1 MQGKQLRLLETE
13 LWRAADQLRANS
25 KLTASEYSMPVLG
38 LIFLRHAYNRFRKV
52 KIEVEKDLPTHPQRG
67 KRPLTKRDFEEK
79 NSMFL
84 PEKSQF
90 DYLVSLPES
99 EDIGEAIDNAM
110 KLIEE
115 EYDNLK
121 GVLPKNFSIFSKDLL
136 RELLRIFN
144 KEVLQKAEGDLF
156 GKIYEYF
163 LGKFAMT
170 GAQEGGEFFT
180 PMSLVN
186 TIVNIIEPDHGIV
199 FDPACGSAGMF
210 VQTGYFIESEGL
222 QPAEKVTFYGQ
233 EKADLNTK
241 LAKMNLAVHGLEG
254 NIQEGN
260 TFYEDKHDLVGK
272 ADFVMANPPFN
283 VDGVDKGK
291 DSVKKDPRLLYTK
304 DINGS
309 VTRLLPKNDNA
320 NYLWIQYFYG
330 YLKPTGRAGFVM
342 ASSASDAGH
351 SEKDIREKLVRT
363 GAVDVMVAIGNNFF
377 YTRSLPCTLWFFD
390 RGKEILTH
398 EYLQNESTQKTP
410 IQIEG
415 VYSGE
420 QYTGRKTV
428 EIHLPPL
435 LLEHARELRKNKTEA
450 EDMLWQLIRNRQL
463 NNMKFRRQH
472 PLKVGFVLD
481 FFCAETRLGIEL
493 DGGYH
498 NTPEQIE
505 YDKKR
510 TEIVQKEYG
519 VRIIRFKNEDVIYKT
534 EEVLRGIL
542 ASPPAPLHAG
552 EGGDR
557 AGDIEFHSKDKQQSS
572 IHIGDGPVVRT
583 KDTVLM
589 LDARKIYRKV
599 TSKVN
604 DFSPE
609 QLQNLICIVNLY
621 RGNTQKFKTVVNGY
635 MQTAASLAKETAVA
649 TAGLQKVMNKVRQ
662 SWIGFAVKYAKENTD
677 APNLADSLNLE
688 GWDELIGLQTEFI
701 EFVSSHS
708 EKTSLLSFGAG
719 IGESNNKVISHVA
732 DASPL
737 FFGEGAGVRTKS
749 LRKPQDKLLKQLLDT
764 IATAVKELQL
774 NKNKDWKEL
783 NIKEQL
789 DQLKDLQF
797 QLSGNPNEEDPG
809 LLHETEYF
817 WKQAHWLTSRFP
829 QGVYTDVEGLC
840 KVVTQADIEA
850 KDWSLS
856 PGRYV
861 GVDTATDDDF
871 DYDERLKEIHIE
883 LEGLNEEAV
892 TLSQLIASNY
902 KSIL

>member
-38 LIFLRHAYNRFRKV
+38 LIFLRHAYNRFQKV
-52 KIEVEKDLPTHPQRG
+52 KIEVERDLPTHPQRG
-67 KRPLTKRDFEEK
+67 KRPLTKKDFEEK

-90 DYLVSLPES
+90 DYLASLPES

-110 KLIEE
+110 KLIED

-136 RELLRIFN
+136 RELIRIFN
-144 KEVLQKAEGDLF
+144 KEVLQKADGDLF

-180 PMSLVN
+180 PFSLVN
-186 TIVNIIEPDHGIV
+186 TIVNVIEPDHGTN
-199 FDPACGSAGMF
+199 FDPAVGSAGMF

-222 QPAEKVTFYGQ
+222 NPAEKVTFYGQ
-233 EKADLNTK
+233 EKAETNTR

-254 NIQEGN
+254 DIKEGN
-260 TFYEDKHDLVGK
+260 TFYEDKHNLVGK
-272 ADFVMANPPFN
+272 CDFVMANPPFN
-283 VDGVDKGK
+283 VDGVDKDK
-291 DSVKKDPRLLYTK
+291 PTVKNDPRLPF
-304 DINGS
+304 G
-309 VTRLLPKNDNA
+309 LPKNDNA
-320 NYLWIQYFYG
+320 NYLWIQYFYS
-330 YLKPTGRAGFVM
+330 YLKPPSTGLGNYPGNASKGGRAGFVM

-351 SEKDIREKLVRT
+351 SEKEIREKLVRT
-363 GAVDVMVAIGNNFF
+363 GSVDVMVAIGNNFF

-390 RGKEILTH
+390 REKE
-398 EYLQNESTQKTP
+398 
-410 IQIEG
+410 
-415 VYSGE
+415 
-420 QYTGRKTV
+420 
-428 EIHLPPL
+428 
-435 LLEHARELRKNKTEA
+435 
-450 EDMLWQLIRNRQL
+450 
-463 NNMKFRRQH
+463 
-472 PLKVGFVLD
+472 
-481 FFCAETRLGIEL
+481 
-493 DGGYH
+493 
-498 NTPEQIE
+498 
-505 YDKKR
+505 
-510 TEIVQKEYG
+510 
-519 VRIIRFKNEDVIYKT
+519 
-534 EEVLRGIL
+534 
-542 ASPPAPLHAG
+542 ASPPAPLRDG

-557 AGDIEFHSKDKQQSS
+557 AGNIEFHSKDKQQSS
-572 IHIGDGPVVRT
+572 SHFGDGPAVRT

-609 QLQNLICIVNLY
+609 QLQNLICVVNLY
-621 RGNTQKFKTVVNGY
+621 RGNTQKFRTVVKDY
-635 MQTAASLAKETAVA
+635 LQTAANLAKETADG
-649 TAGLQKVMNKVRQ
+649 TAELQKVMNKVRQ
-662 SWIGFAVKYAKENTD
+662 SWNRFAVKYAKENPD
-677 APNLADSLNLE
+677 APSFATALNLE
-688 GWDELIGLQTEFI
+688 GWDELINLQTEFI
-701 EFVSSHS
+701 EFVSSHA
-708 EKTSLLSFGAG
+708 EKTSPLS
-719 IGESNNKVISHVA
+719 
-732 DASPL
+732 
-737 FFGEGAGVRTKS
+737 FGEGAGARTKS

-764 IATAVKELQL
+764 IATAVKDLQL

-783 NIKEQL
+783 NLKELL
-789 DQLKDLQF
+789 DQLKDLQL

-829 QGVYTDVEGLC
+829 NGVYTDVEGLC

-861 GVDTATDDDF
+861 GVDTATDQDF
-871 DYDERLKEIHIE
+871 DYEERLNEIHIE

-892 TLSQLIASNY
+892 VLANTISGNFKEMAI
-902 KSIL
+902 